1 MEAEVAVVEAT
12 EVHPEV
18 EVEFVTPTRKASA
31 PEAVHADLPTK
42 RH

>member
-1 MEAEVAVVEAT
+1 MAVVEAT

-18 EVEFVTPTRKASA
+18 EEESVTPTRRASA
-31 PEAVHADLPTK
+31 PEAVHADSPTK